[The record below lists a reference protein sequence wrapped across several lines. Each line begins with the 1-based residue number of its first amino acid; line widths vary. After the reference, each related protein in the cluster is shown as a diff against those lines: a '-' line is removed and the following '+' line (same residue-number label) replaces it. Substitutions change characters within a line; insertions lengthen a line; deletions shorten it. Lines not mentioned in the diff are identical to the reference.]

1 MLDGRDQQ
9 KIPGTPVGAEFDAR
23 GQGQHVGL
31 GRTRGENHSA
41 RLGAHQCR
49 DLCARAFNQ
58 GPGGPTLRM
67 HGRRIAAELAGGN
80 HRGTGLGAQRRRR
93 IPVEID
99 PCHVDPCTLYLT
111 RSLLFAF
118 GIVLKAGRWAARA
131 AALGASR

>member
-1 MLDGRDQQ
+1 MMETSTRLPARESAASRDSS
-9 KIPGTPVGAEFDAR
+9 AAR
-23 GQGQHVGL
+23 STAPRAVTGI
-31 GRTRGENHSA
+31 SS
-41 RLGAHQCR
+41 RL
-49 DLCARAFNQ
+49 
-58 GPGGPTLRM
+58 PGGKRPPHRTD
-67 HGRRIAAELAGGN
+67 GSRIAAGLPGAN